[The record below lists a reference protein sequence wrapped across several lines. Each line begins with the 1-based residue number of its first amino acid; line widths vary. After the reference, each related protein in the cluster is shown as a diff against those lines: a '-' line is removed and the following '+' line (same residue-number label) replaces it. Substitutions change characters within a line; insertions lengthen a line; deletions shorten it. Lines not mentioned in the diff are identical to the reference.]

1 VILNIRIDHKSA
13 EISQMEQLSQLIDK
27 IFKDINQNYP
37 IIEYLQIKTC
47 NRQEMY
53 MVMDKCGLDYNWDGL
68 VVEKDDEALE
78 HVLRL
83 ASGLESMI
91 IGEDQILGQLKDAQ
105 KQAIKEG
112 TCGPILNNVFTK
124 AIHVGQI
131 VRKKTHINEGAVSIG
146 SAAVRLAEHVHGD
159 LKCKKVLVIGAGQM
173 GTLVAKALV
182 AKRLKAIVVAN
193 RTHDRALCLAKE
205 LGGSAIHFDNLSE
218 ALYDADVVIS
228 ATGAPHPIITYEKM
242 KEAVPT
248 GTLEKMVMVDI
259 ANPRDIDARVA
270 ELGVRLYNIDDLRGI
285 ARKNREIREN
295 ESKAAEVIIGEEL
308 RLLRRSLKH
317 LEVEPLISNIRHD
330 AEKIRIKET
339 QKALKMMGDIN
350 GQEKVVEDLS
360 KIIVDRIFS
369 DIIKNIKI
377 AAEEDDKITLEAVEC
392 LFSNEKN

>member
-13 EISQMEQLSQLIDK
+13 EISQMEQLSRLIDK
-27 IFKDINQNYP
+27 IFEDINQTQT
-37 IIEYLQIKTC
+37 IKEYLQIKTC

-53 MVMDKCGLDYNWDGL
+53 MVMDKCGLDYQWDGL

-91 IGEDQILGQLKDAQ
+91 IGEDQILGQLKDSQ

-131 VRKKTHINEGAVSIG
+131 VRQKTHINEGAVSIG

-205 LGGSAIHFDNLSE
+205 LGGSAIHFDHLSE

-228 ATGAPHPIITYEKM
+228 ATGAPHPIITYEKVM
-242 KEAVPT
+242 EAVPAE
-248 GTLEKMVMVDI
+248 TLKKMVMVDI

-285 ARKNREIREN
+285 ARKNREMREN
-295 ESKAAEVIIGEEL
+295 EAKAAEVLIGKEL
-308 RLLRRSLKH
+308 RLLKRSLKH
-317 LEVEPLISNIRHD
+317 LEVEPLISSIRND

-350 GQEKVVEDLS
+350 GQEKVVDDLS
-360 KIIVDRIFS
+360 KILVDRIFS

-377 AAEEDDKITLEAVEC
+377 AAEEDDNITLEAVEC
-392 LFSNEKN
+392 LFSNEKG